1 MSPLAAIQLWVN
13 QEVWEFGLQAGQR
26 GPPSKDP
33 PPWLLCDPRK
43 DADPAAYRIHAG
55 DVYLYGGRTLLNVT
69 RVIVH
74 PDYINAQL
82 GADVALLQLS
92 HSMRCTANVRPV
104 KLPSALLEVTPEDEC
119 WVTGWG
125 TVMVHRVYGVGVG
138 RGLGPRE
145 AFPDLATRRSPGGW
159 AAAGSGKES
168 PSDTL
173 PHPPRVRP
181 NREIRPQ
188 RLEGP

>member
-1 MSPLAAIQLWVN
+1 M
-13 QEVWEFGLQAGQR
+13 WESGLQAGFGLPAGR
-26 GPPSKDP
+26 GGGALEGPASVAS
-33 PPWLLCDPRK
+33 LRPRK

-74 PDYINAQL
+74 PDYIYAHL

-92 HSMRCTANVRPV
+92 HSVKYTANVRPV

-125 TVMVHRVYGVGVG
+125 TVMVHRVYGVGFG
-138 RGLGPRE
+138 RGSGPRE

-159 AAAGSGKES
+159 VAAGSGKES

-173 PHPPRVRP
+173 PHPTPCA
-181 NREIRPQ
+181 PQ
-188 RLEGP
+188 SGDPTPEAGGSLKHN